1 MPDVTHLLQAAVSS
15 YRSPDS
21 NGSNGAVGLSKL
33 MGISNGILSRK
44 VSPNDPACH
53 LSPAELVKVCKET
66 GDHAALVAMAME
78 LGYVLMPLEVD
89 LADDATCA
97 MGKTFKES
105 GEWLQKASA
114 ANAKPNLTPNE
125 LDDLQ
130 RELFE
135 SFAQDMRMFSL
146 LKAKCH
152 GQRPSHLRA
161 A

>member
-1 MPDVTHLLQAAVSS
+1 MPDVTHLLQAAVYG

-21 NGSNGAVGLSKL
+21 DGSNGAKGLCKL
-33 MGISNGILSRK
+33 LGISNSILSRK
-44 VSPNDPACH
+44 VSPNDSTCH
-53 LSPAELVKVCKET
+53 LSPAELVRVCKET
-66 GDHAALVAMAME
+66 GDHAALIAMAMQ
-78 LGYVLMPLEVD
+78 LGYVLMPLDVD
-89 LADDATCA
+89 LTDDTNCP

-114 ANAKPNLTPNE
+114 ANAKPTLTPNE

-135 SFAQDMRMFSL
+135 SFAQDMRMFAL

-152 GQRPSHLRA
+152 AQRPSHLRA

>member
-1 MPDVTHLLQAAVSS
+1 MPDVTHLLQNAVSS

-21 NGSNGAVGLSKL
+21 NGSNGALGLSKL
-33 MGISNGILSRK
+33 LGISNGILSRK

-66 GDHAALVAMAME
+66 GDHSAFVAMAME
-78 LGYVLMPLEVD
+78 LGYVLMPLDVS
-89 LADDATCA
+89 LADDPSCP
-97 MGKTFKES
+97 MGRTFKES

-114 ANAKPNLTPNE
+114 LNASPRPTPNQIE
-125 LDDLQ
+125 EAR

-135 SFAQDMRMFSL
+135 SIAQDMRMFSML
-146 LKAKCH
+146 QAKSLA
-152 GQRPSHLRA
+152 QQPSHLKA